1 MKRFCGVAEGFVS
14 LAAQLRAAGLPRE
27 HEIAAAT
34 AAPSATDSALERAP
48 FECERIVEDLALLR
62 LAALEAF
69 ERARGRMLEVLAREV
84 LARELML
91 APADLDALAARALH
105 EFAESEPLAL
115 VVAPADAARV
125 SSPLPVRIDPTL
137 VAGDL
142 VIAVRDGEIDAR
154 FALRLSE
161 AAKAAANG

>member
-1 MKRFCGVAEGFVS
+1 VAEAFVS
-14 LAAQLRAAGLPRE
+14 LASQLRAAGVP
-27 HEIAAAT
+27 HAQPVK
-34 AAPSATDSALERAP
+34 APSMRDSPPERETL
-48 FECERIVEDLALLR
+48 ECERIVEELALLR

-69 ERARGRMLEVLAREV
+69 ERARGRMLEILAREV

-91 APADLDALAARALH
+91 APADLEALAARALRT
-105 EFAESEPLAL
+105 FAESEPLAL

-125 SSPLPVRIDPTL
+125 SSPLPVRIDPSL

-154 FALRLSE
+154 FALRLAE
-161 AAKAAANG
+161 AVATAESR